1 MASKK
6 KTNEWIEGY
15 VFGRIERHIIEAL
28 MHGDKEL
35 RTAVSVP
42 KVWFGLREY
51 RSKDN
56 TLADEQISEFQCDLN
71 KTLCNYNTNKTI
83 YDYTINIFPDESYM
97 RFVVEGVRREPVKE
111 MTIAEIEKELGYK
124 IKVVG
129 DKT

>member
-1 MASKK
+1 MALKK

-15 VFGRIERHIIEAL
+15 VFGRIERHIIESL

-35 RTAVSVP
+35 KASVSVP

-51 RSKDN
+51 KSTTN
-56 TLADEQISEFQCDLN
+56 TLADEHIREFQFYLN
-71 KTLCNYNTNKTI
+71 QTLSNYNTNKTI
-83 YDYTINIFPDESYM
+83 YDYTIDIFPDEQYM
-97 RFVVEGVRREPVKE
+97 RFVIIGVRREPVKE

-124 IKVVG
+124 IKVIG

>member
-1 MASKK
+1 MVLKK

-15 VFGRIERHIIEAL
+15 VFGRIERHIIESL
-28 MHGDKEL
+28 MHRDKEL

-51 RSKDN
+51 RSKTN
-56 TLADEQISEFQCDLN
+56 TLDDKQISEFQHDLN
-71 KTLCNYNTNKTI
+71 QILCNYNTNKTI
-83 YDYTINIFPDESYM
+83 YDYTVDIFPDESYM
-97 RFVVEGVRREPVKE
+97 RFVITGTQREPVKE

-124 IKVVG
+124 IKVIG